1 MGDYAGLSGGLKVI
15 IRIFIS
21 GDNRQES
28 QCQSSRTREV
38 IHGPAIWG
46 RLQNEEK
53 VAGTQ
58 VSCDFF

>member
-38 IHGPAIWG
+38 IHGPAI
-46 RLQNEEK
+46 
-53 VAGTQ
+53 
-58 VSCDFF
+58 